1 MPEDNK
7 TVVRRIYE
15 EIWNQRNLGA
25 ADELAAANFVSHD
38 PASPD
43 FGRGP
48 EAVKRMVKYYTDA
61 FPDTH
66 FVIDDMVSEGD
77 RVVTRW
83 TVRGTHKGRLG
94 DLAPTNRQV
103 TVQGIDITR
112 VSGGKA
118 QELWNSWDA
127 LGMMRQL
134 GATVSM
140 ARATG

>member
-1 MPEDNK
+1 
-7 TVVRRIYE
+7 VVRRIFE
-15 EIWNQRNLGA
+15 QIWNQRNFAA
-25 ADELAAANFVSHD
+25 ADELIGPNFASHD

-48 EAVKRMVKYYTDA
+48 ESVKRLVKYYTDA

-66 FVIDDMVSEGD
+66 FTIDDMVSEGD

-83 TVRGTHKGRLG
+83 TVRGTHQGRLG
-94 DLAPTNRQV
+94 DLPPTNRQV
-103 TVQGIDITR
+103 TVTGIDVTR

-118 QELWNSWDA
+118 QELWNHWDA

-134 GATVSM
+134 GAVVSM
-140 ARATG
+140 TRASG